1 MSDIKLTEETLQ
13 PTPVMNDNFKN
24 TDWRLYWRGQTGM
37 TLASSAVFALKR
49 LFCIFNIATKIVI
62 GC

>member
-24 TDWRLYWRGQTGM
+24 TDWRGDSTGED
-37 TLASSAVFALKR
+37 R
-49 LFCIFNIATKIVI
+49 QE
-62 GC
+62 